1 MRELFLHSL
10 RANVN
15 NVLDEDPPVVATW
28 SDFFGASTTIPSLH
42 DPLGRRYTLGVE
54 VEF

>member
-1 MRELFLHSL
+1 MGTYNIFLS
-10 RANVN
+10 VN

-28 SDFFGASTTIPSLH
+28 SDFFRASTTLPSLH